1 MTSLEALAARWKSE
15 ADTVEQRYG
24 DGTTAKLLRTLAAE
38 LTETLREEA
47 DELLT
52 LAEAADASG
61 YASDTLRHRL
71 SNGSIPNAG
80 VSGKPRVRRGDLPTK
95 PGANMNADEDEAK
108 RAALSIL
115 TGGSS

>member
-1 MTSLEALAARWKSE
+1 MTRLEALAERWKSE
-15 ADTVEQRYG
+15 AETVERRYA
-24 DGTTAKLLRTLAAE
+24 DNASARLLRTVAAE
-38 LTETLREEA
+38 LVEVLREEA

-52 LAEAADASG
+52 LAEAAEVSG

-80 VSGKPRVRRGDLPTK
+80 VSGKPRIRRGDLPTK